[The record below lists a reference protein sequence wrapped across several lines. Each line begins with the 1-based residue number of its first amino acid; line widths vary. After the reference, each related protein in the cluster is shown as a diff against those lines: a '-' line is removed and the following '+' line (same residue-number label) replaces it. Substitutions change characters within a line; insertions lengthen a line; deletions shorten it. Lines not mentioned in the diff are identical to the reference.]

1 MAAQKKKPVQLAP
14 ETGLVQPLSGR
25 WDSAHRVGQCQRARI
40 IAAGM
45 ALSEADFPSIEARF
59 DCRVHWGDCDPAGII
74 FYPTY
79 FRWMDAA
86 TWAFWELVG
95 FDAERLRT
103 EHRAMPL
110 VSADCQF
117 LAPARQGDRC
127 QVLSRIGR
135 FGGKSFVVLH
145 HIQRT
150 DGVALAK
157 GSETRV
163 WGRYASGPGTPMKG
177 ETLAETVKALF
188 RAK

>member
-1 MAAQKKKPVQLAP
+1 
-14 ETGLVQPLSGR
+14 
-25 WDSAHRVGQCQRARI
+25 
-40 IAAGM
+40 M

-110 VSADCQF
+110 VSAECQF

-127 QVLSRIGR
+127 HVLSRIGR

-145 HIQRT
+145 HIQRS
-150 DGVALAK
+150 DGVALAE

-163 WGRYASGPGTPMKG
+163 WGRYEGGPGTPMKG

-188 RAK
+188 RAR